1 MNGVMDSD
9 RRQLIS
15 LHKTY
20 NSCLMNSVE
29 SWLRDPKAGQMTED
43 FCLSEK
49 KAYMDWMRTKLPV
62 EYENV
67 QRLEEGNY

>member
-20 NSCLMNSVE
+20 NKCLMNSVE
-29 SWLRDPKAGQMTED
+29 SWLKDPKAGQMTDD
-43 FCLSEK
+43 FCL
-49 KAYMDWMRTKLPV
+49 
-62 EYENV
+62 
-67 QRLEEGNY
+67 